1 MSRQSRIRA
10 AALLLTAA
18 LSAPAAL
25 WAGEGQASGPLAVVG
40 AWGPESY
47 PEGFD
52 PINGT
57 TLVLKSAAAGV
68 TGLKAVA
75 DPDFPDQ
82 AVSLDYELVVYLE
95 GADTVGVLMDA
106 GTDLT
111 LAESGT
117 IRAETAV
124 RGEGTLYLSG
134 YSSDESKHFDI
145 AGGLDMKKGAIVSGF
160 GSVVSYAGVGE
171 VGAYT
176 LESGSLTVGK
186 DADAGAETFLK
197 IGTLSMGAG
206 TQVTVAGDVRGGD
219 GEIPDGRILVVQNI
233 KTPESETISGN
244 SGPAQVNVT
253 GKGTLVIGTS
263 LAENG
268 DLSEQRKA
276 VLETVNSAAVVAGT
290 LGKATLVTDAS
301 LTLEEGISIAVG
313 EKVAE
318 DKAGTDGV
326 HIGSDGRWIADFSQS
341 DKKADENVRLTLAEA
356 LRAGAAAV
364 TADQGA
370 ELILWNWNG
379 QAFEIGDFAAENV
392 HAFGGARI
400 QIEDGVATRL
410 WCKDF
415 AGLNASSVVAR
426 VETAENTDALAALP
440 GYRFLIDSFAEEAV
454 GRYSYANVV
463 DGALFLP
470 VTSGL
475 AAAGE
480 RASFDALET
489 VMNHPFELYAGK
501 GHWWVQGRSARTDA
515 DSLFSGGSGSFGYR
529 ADVTQGTLGYDFA
542 VGGKWIGSASVT
554 FAGIDTESRGRI
566 EQTTGD
572 MSAASFTAAAARRF
586 DAAELRLAVT
596 YTRASGD
603 AEQRSITHRLDADTD
618 IDFVTAAARV
628 TATQFAG
635 GKRFVLPYVQLSA
648 STAKLDD
655 SVITDSTTDGT
666 VAGEAFSTSADRRYW
681 ATLQAGF
688 DAGTRFTLAGKYSV
702 APWAGAAVRT
712 AAGDRDWKITS
723 ALFDGSAASEAEY
736 DSAQSAAVRVRAGI
750 EIARSGQKEASAPL
764 FLRSADK
771 DAGPRTELFAWS
783 LTLSGE
789 YEAAQGS
796 EHTAAVSLTYRQL
809 F

>member
-10 AALLLTAA
+10 AALLVTAA

-25 WAGEGQASGPLAVVG
+25 WAGEGQASEALAVLKG
-40 AWGPESY
+40 WDLTAPAD
-47 PEGFD
+47 FD
-52 PINGT
+52 DT

-75 DPDFPDQ
+75 DPGFPGQ
-82 AVSLDYELVVYLE
+82 AVSLDYELVVDLE

-106 GTDLT
+106 GTALT
-111 LAESGT
+111 LSYSAD

-124 RGEGTLYLSG
+124 RGTGTLYLAGNDSG
-134 YSSDESKHFDI
+134 DAKHFDI
-145 AGGLDMKKGAIVSGF
+145 AGGLDMKEGALVSGF

-186 DADAGAETFLK
+186 AADAGAETFLK

-219 GEIPDGRILVVQNI
+219 GDIPDGRILIVQNI
-233 KTPESETISGN
+233 TISG
-244 SGPAQVNVT
+244 STGPAQVNVT
-253 GKGTLVIGTS
+253 GQGTLVIGTS
-263 LAENG
+263 LAGIE
-268 DLSEQRKA
+268 DLSEQRKV

-301 LTLEEGISIAVG
+301 LTLEEGISIVVG
-313 EKVAE
+313 ETVAE
-318 DKAGTDGV
+318 DKAGKDGV
-326 HIGSDGRWIADFSQS
+326 HIGSDGRWIADFSQI
-341 DKKADENVRLTLAEA
+341 DKKADENVTLILAEA
-356 LRAGAAAV
+356 LGVGAAAV

-379 QAFEIGDFAAENV
+379 QAFEIGGFAAENV

-400 QIEDGVATRL
+400 QIKDGVATRL

-603 AEQRSITHRLDADTD
+603 AEQRSITHRLEADTD

-771 DAGPRTELFAWS
+771 DAGPRTEPFAWS

>member
-10 AALLLTAA
+10 AALLVTAA

-52 PINGT
+52 PDNDAP
-57 TLVLKSAAAGV
+57 LVLKSTDAGV
-68 TGLKAVA
+68 TGLKSEDDEGFGAR
-75 DPDFPDQ
+75 
-82 AVSLDYELVVYLE
+82 LGHKLVVDLG

-111 LAESGT
+111 LAELAT

-124 RGEGTLYLSG
+124 RGEGTLYLAE
-134 YSSDESKHFDI
+134 SDWGGAQHFDI
-145 AGGLDMKKGAIVSGF
+145 AGALDMKKGAIVSDF

-186 DADAGAETFLK
+186 AADAGAETFLK

-206 TQVTVAGDVRGGD
+206 TQVIVAGDVRGGD
-219 GEIPDGRILVVQNI
+219 EEIPDGRILIVQNI

-253 GKGTLVIGTS
+253 GQGTLVIGTS
-263 LAENG
+263 LAEIG
-268 DLSEQRKA
+268 DLPEQRKA
-276 VLETVNSAAVVAGT
+276 VIETVNSAAVVAGT

-301 LTLEEGISIAVG
+301 LTLEEGISIVVG
-313 EKVAE
+313 ETVAE
-318 DKAGTDGV
+318 DKAGKDGV
-326 HIGSDGRWIADFSQS
+326 HIGSDGRWIADFSQI
-341 DKKADENVRLTLAEA
+341 DKKADENVTLILAEA
-356 LRAGAAAV
+356 LGVGAAAV

-379 QAFEIGDFAAENV
+379 LAFEIGDFAAENV

-400 QIEDGVATRL
+400 QIKDGVATRL

-426 VETAENTDALAALP
+426 VETAENIDALAALP

-603 AEQRSITHRLDADTD
+603 AEQRSITHRLEADTD

-771 DAGPRTELFAWS
+771 DAGPRTEPFAWS

-796 EHTAAVSLTYRQL
+796 EHTAAVLLTYRQL

>member
-10 AALLLTAA
+10 AALLVSAA

-52 PINGT
+52 PDNDAP
-57 TLVLKSAAAGV
+57 LVLKSTDAGV
-68 TGLKAVA
+68 TGLKSEDDEGFGAR
-75 DPDFPDQ
+75 
-82 AVSLDYELVVYLE
+82 LGHKLVVDLG

-106 GTDLT
+106 GTDLI
-111 LAESGT
+111 LAESAT

-124 RGEGTLYLSG
+124 RGEGTLYLAE
-134 YSSDESKHFDI
+134 SDWGGAKHFDI
-145 AGGLDMKKGAIVSGF
+145 AGALDMKKGAIVSDF

-186 DADAGAETFLK
+186 AADAGAETFLK

-219 GEIPDGRILVVQNI
+219 EEIPDGRILVVQNI

-253 GKGTLVIGTS
+253 GQGTLVIGTS
-263 LAENG
+263 LAEIG

-301 LTLEEGISIAVG
+301 LTLEEGISIVVG
-313 EKVAE
+313 ETVAE
-318 DKAGTDGV
+318 DKAGKDGV
-326 HIGSDGRWIADFSQS
+326 HIGSDGRWIADFSQI
-341 DKKADENVRLTLAEA
+341 DKKADENVTLILAEA
-356 LRAGAAAV
+356 LGVGAAAV

-379 QAFEIGDFAAENV
+379 LAFEIGDFAAENV

-400 QIEDGVATRL
+400 QIKDGVATRL

-426 VETAENTDALAALP
+426 VETAENIDALAALP

-501 GHWWVQGRSARTDA
+501 GHWWVQGRSARTDV

-603 AEQRSITHRLDADTD
+603 AEQRSITHRLEADTD

-771 DAGPRTELFAWS
+771 DAGPRTEPFAWS

-796 EHTAAVSLTYRQL
+796 EHTAAVLLTYRQL

>member
-10 AALLLTAA
+10 AALLVTAA

-52 PINGT
+52 PDNDAP
-57 TLVLKSAAAGV
+57 LVLKSTDAGV
-68 TGLKAVA
+68 TGLKSEDDEGFGAR
-75 DPDFPDQ
+75 
-82 AVSLDYELVVYLE
+82 LGHKLVVDLG

-111 LAESGT
+111 LAESAT

-124 RGEGTLYLSG
+124 RGEGTLYLAEIDWG
-134 YSSDESKHFDI
+134 GAKHFDI
-145 AGGLDMKKGAIVSGF
+145 AGALDMKKGAIVSDF

-186 DADAGAETFLK
+186 AADAGAETFLK

-219 GEIPDGRILVVQNI
+219 EEIPDGRILVVQNI

-253 GKGTLVIGTS
+253 GQGTLVIGTS
-263 LAENG
+263 LAEIG

-301 LTLEEGISIAVG
+301 LTLEKGISIVVG

-318 DKAGTDGV
+318 GKAGTDGV
-326 HIGSDGRWIADFSQS
+326 HIGSDGRWIADFSQI
-341 DKKADENVRLTLAEA
+341 DKKADENVTLILAEA
-356 LRAGAAAV
+356 LGVGAAAV

-379 QAFEIGDFAAENV
+379 LAFEIGDFAAENV

-400 QIEDGVATRL
+400 QIKDGVATRL

-603 AEQRSITHRLDADTD
+603 AEQRSITHRLEADTD

-771 DAGPRTELFAWS
+771 DAGPRTEPFAWS

-796 EHTAAVSLTYRQL
+796 EHTAAVLLTYRQL

>member
-10 AALLLTAA
+10 AALLVTAA

-25 WAGEGQASGPLAVVG
+25 WAGEGQASEALAVLKG
-40 AWGPESY
+40 RDLTAPAD
-47 PEGFD
+47 FD
-52 PINGT
+52 GT

-186 DADAGAETFLK
+186 AADAGAETFLK

-326 HIGSDGRWIADFSQS
+326 HIGSDGRWIADFSQI

-356 LRAGAAAV
+356 LGVGAAAV

-379 QAFEIGDFAAENV
+379 LAFEIGDFAAENV

-400 QIEDGVATRL
+400 QIKDGVATRL

-426 VETAENTDALAALP
+426 VETAENIDALAALP

>member
-10 AALLLTAA
+10 AALLVTAA

-25 WAGEGQASGPLAVVG
+25 WAGEGQASEALAVLKG
-40 AWGPESY
+40 WDLTAPAD
-47 PEGFD
+47 FD
-52 PINGT
+52 DT

-75 DPDFPDQ
+75 DPDFLDQ
-82 AVSLDYELVVYLE
+82 AVSLDYELVVDLE

-106 GTDLT
+106 GTALT
-111 LAESGT
+111 LSYSAD

-124 RGEGTLYLSG
+124 RGTGTLYLAGNDSG
-134 YSSDESKHFDI
+134 DAKHFDI
-145 AGGLDMKKGAIVSGF
+145 AGGLDMKEGAIVSAI

-186 DADAGAETFLK
+186 AADAGAETFLK

-219 GEIPDGRILVVQNI
+219 EEIPDGRILIVQNI

-253 GKGTLVIGTS
+253 GQGTLVIGTS
-263 LAENG
+263 LAEIG

-301 LTLEEGISIAVG
+301 LTLEEGISIVVG
-313 EKVAE
+313 ETVAE
-318 DKAGTDGV
+318 DKAGKDGV
-326 HIGSDGRWIADFSQS
+326 HIGSDGRWIADFSQI
-341 DKKADENVRLTLAEA
+341 DKKADENVTLILAEA
-356 LRAGAAAV
+356 LGVGAAAV

-379 QAFEIGDFAAENV
+379 LAFEIGDFAAENV

>member
-10 AALLLTAA
+10 AALLVTAA

-25 WAGEGQASGPLAVVG
+25 WAGEGQASEALAVLKG
-40 AWGPESY
+40 RDLTAPAD
-47 PEGFD
+47 FD
-52 PINGT
+52 GT

-145 AGGLDMKKGAIVSGF
+145 AGALDMKKGAIVSGF

>member
-1 MSRQSRIRA
+1 M
-10 AALLLTAA
+10 
-18 LSAPAAL
+18 
-25 WAGEGQASGPLAVVG
+25 
-40 AWGPESY
+40 
-47 PEGFD
+47 
-52 PINGT
+52 
-57 TLVLKSAAAGV
+57 LKSTDAGV
-68 TGLKAVA
+68 TGLKSEDDEGFGAR
-75 DPDFPDQ
+75 
-82 AVSLDYELVVYLE
+82 LGHKLVVDLG

-111 LAESGT
+111 LAESAT

-124 RGEGTLYLSG
+124 RGEGTLYLAE
-134 YSSDESKHFDI
+134 SDWGGAKHFDI
-145 AGGLDMKKGAIVSGF
+145 AGALDMKKGAIVSDF

-186 DADAGAETFLK
+186 AADAGAETFLK

-219 GEIPDGRILVVQNI
+219 EEIPDGRILVVQNI

-253 GKGTLVIGTS
+253 GQGTLVIGTS
-263 LAENG
+263 LAEIG

-301 LTLEEGISIAVG
+301 LTLEKGISIVVG

-318 DKAGTDGV
+318 GKAGTDGV
-326 HIGSDGRWIADFSQS
+326 HIGSDGRWIADFSQI
-341 DKKADENVRLTLAEA
+341 DKKADENVTLILAEA
-356 LRAGAAAV
+356 LGVGAAAV

-379 QAFEIGDFAAENV
+379 LAFEIGDFAAENV

-400 QIEDGVATRL
+400 QIKDGVATRL

-470 VTSGL
+470 LTSGL

-603 AEQRSITHRLDADTD
+603 AEQRSITHRLEANTD

-736 DSAQSAAVRVRAGI
+736 DSAQSVAVRVRAGI

-771 DAGPRTELFAWS
+771 DAGPRTEPFAWS

-796 EHTAAVSLTYRQL
+796 EHTAAVLLTYRQL